1 MKELSGRAASAVG
14 ASQEECFSF
23 ARDVEAYP
31 SWYPEVVRAV
41 NVLERDASGA
51 ATRVRT
57 DLHLS
62 QGPLKRDFEV
72 TMAVDAHRPDSVR
85 LTRIPHDAG
94 DEERFEVAWAFAE
107 RRIQLELNATLPV
120 PRLIPLGGIGNA
132 VAEGFVAAAV
142 RRLGA

>member
-1 MKELSGRAASAVG
+1 
-14 ASQEECFSF
+14 
-23 ARDVEAYP
+23 
-31 SWYPEVVRAV
+31 
-41 NVLERDASGA
+41 
-51 ATRVRT
+51 
-57 DLHLS
+57 
-62 QGPLKRDFEV
+62 
-72 TMAVDAHRPDSVR
+72 